1 MFDAALDPIR
11 AQLALSE
18 EAMFAE
24 TRSGIEMADR
34 AASYLSKNGGK
45 RIRPVI
51 FLLSS
56 RVANGT
62 HRSDAEL
69 ARIAAAIELM
79 HTASI
84 MHDDV
89 VDGADVRR
97 GRASANNVWGEKA
110 SVLTGDFLWSVASGM
125 IAEFGNLKLVAAMSE
140 CVKET
145 TLGEILE
152 LSCRGR
158 GEVDEETCLRIAR
171 GKTASLFSA
180 AARAG
185 AIVAGSSEDE
195 ELALADYGRLL
206 GTAYQLMDDAL
217 DYASSREDLGKRPA
231 TDLST
236 GTPTY
241 PFVAA
246 LRMASPDEAGVMRG
260 VLESRDGTGL
270 KEALPMI
277 ERLGGIGTTVGLARE
292 YSKRARGCLERFE
305 ASTEKD
311 SLLRL
316 ADFAS
321 NRRS

>member
-1 MFDAALDPIR
+1 MFDSALDPIR

-18 EAMFAE
+18 EAMIAE

-34 AASYLSKNGGK
+34 AASYLSGNGGK
-45 RIRPVI
+45 RIRPAI

-56 RVANGT
+56 RVVNGID
-62 HRSDAEL
+62 RSDSEL
-69 ARIAAAIELM
+69 ARVAAAIELM

-97 GRASANNVWGEKA
+97 GRASANSVWGEKA
-110 SVLTGDFLWSVASGM
+110 SVLTGDFLWSVASAM
-125 IAEFGNLKLVAAMSE
+125 IADFGNLKLVAAMSE

-152 LSCRGR
+152 LSCRGM

-180 AARAG
+180 AARSG
-185 AIVAGSSEDE
+185 AIVADSFDGEQ
-195 ELALADYGRLL
+195 ALADYGRLL
-206 GTAYQLMDDAL
+206 GMAYQLMDDAL
-217 DYASSREDLGKRPA
+217 DYASSRENLGKRPG

-246 LRMASPDEAGVMRG
+246 LSRASPDEAGVMNDALR
-260 VLESRDGTGL
+260 SPDGAGL
-270 KEALPMI
+270 KEVIAMI
-277 ERLGGIGTTVGLARE
+277 ERLGGIGTTVELAKE
-292 YSKRARGCLERFE
+292 YSERAKDSLKRFPTSE
-305 ASTEKD
+305 AKD
-311 SLLRL
+311 SLLTL

>member
-1 MFDAALDPIR
+1 MFDSALNPIR
-11 AQLALSE
+11 TQLALSE
-18 EAMFAE
+18 EAMIAE

-34 AASYLSKNGGK
+34 AASYLSGNGGK
-45 RIRPVI
+45 RIRPAI

-62 HRSDAEL
+62 HRSDSEL

-89 VDGADVRR
+89 VDCADVRR
-97 GRASANNVWGEKA
+97 GRASTNSVWGEKA
-110 SVLTGDFLWSVASGM
+110 SVLTGDFLWSVASAM
-125 IAEFGNLKLVAAMSE
+125 IADFGNLKLVAAMSE

-171 GKTASLFSA
+171 GKTAALFSA
-180 AARAG
+180 AARSG
-185 AIVAGSSEDE
+185 AIVADSSDGEQ
-195 ELALADYGRLL
+195 ALADYGRLL

-217 DYASSREDLGKRPA
+217 DYASSREDLGKRPGS
-231 TDLST
+231 DLST

-246 LRMASPDEAGVMRG
+246 LSRASPDEAGVMNDALR
-260 VLESRDGTGL
+260 SPDGAGL
-270 KEALPMI
+270 KETITMI
-277 ERLGGIGTTVGLARE
+277 ERLGGIGTTVELAKE
-292 YSKRARGCLERFE
+292 YSGRAKDSLKRFP
-305 ASTEKD
+305 ASPAKD
-311 SLLRL
+311 SLLTL

-321 NRRS
+321 NRLS